1 MPEDSVHKK
10 VSYEIQG
17 DNTGLIRTI
26 EGALKK
32 LDALDTK
39 LSRVASKKDLSVIAE
54 GATRDAV
61 ARIGS
66 ITKALSSLEKMR
78 NTIEAANTAAL
89 TPAQTAVLKTVTAEL
104 DTLTKSLGT
113 AANAGR
119 VTQEQLNQ
127 VTATT
132 AQLGN
137 VVRSAGIETIN
148 TKKAEIEAAKQAAA
162 ESKATAQ
169 AQIQHEK
176 EMAEQTRKSTRERI
190 SALKALR
197 VAYLSVTG
205 VMRRVLSYA
214 SDWLAESSDFAET
227 MNKFNVVVGESS
239 EELSNFADQITD
251 AFGLDRKD
259 TYEAVASFAS
269 IAKSIELPRE
279 KAEMFSKTLTQLA
292 VDLSSLYNT
301 STDQALTALKSGLY
315 GQLKPL
321 KNFNVYL
328 YQADLQQ
335 TALNHGINKSVR
347 DMTEMEKVCL
357 RYISVLDQTKDAQG
371 DMART
376 ITSTSNQLKIAKNQI
391 AQLKRSLGQIV
402 TVIATTV
409 LPAINAIIGGLVKL
423 FSSIA
428 AGMGYKIENFA
439 SAFDDSTDSVEGT
452 ENAVDAL
459 QSTVAGLSN
468 LDEINL
474 IGDTTT
480 TSDPLAGIDPSILNA
495 MATYDNMMSQIENKF
510 ATMAER
516 IGKALQ
522 DTFAGDLVEL
532 FSRSMV
538 AIGQAI
544 NFVFEHWETFE
555 PMLKTL
561 INLLTIIVGLSV
573 AKTIMGWGSSIAKV
587 VKTLPMFASGLK
599 TVATNAKG
607 FIDIS
612 GKGTAATTGW
622 TLAFGALALAAT
634 NAITSSFLSQFE
646 GRTKKIVAAIT
657 LAVAALTVATAAWM
671 AYHGTMTL
679 GVAVPIIMGAVGA
692 GIAGVKAMIP
702 KMATGG
708 VVDQPTVAMIGEGRY
723 KEAVVPLGNSPQ
735 FATMKSDIADEVIR
749 KISRT
754 PTNTYGA
761 TSVGGNRGTVV
772 LNINGREL
780 ARALLPDLGITRP
793 QTGVKLS

>member
-39 LSRVASKKDLSVIAE
+39 LSRVASKKDLSVIAD

-66 ITKALSSLEKMR
+66 ITKALGSLEKMR
-78 NTIEAANTAAL
+78 NIIETANTAAL

-104 DTLTKSLGT
+104 DTLAKSLGT

-132 AQLGN
+132 TQLGR
-137 VVRSAGIETIN
+137 VVKSAGIETIN
-148 TKKAEIEAAKQAAA
+148 IKKAEVEATKQAAA
-162 ESKATAQ
+162 ESEAEAQ
-169 AQIQHEK
+169 AQIQREK
-176 EMAEQTRKSTRERI
+176 EMAEQTRKSTAERI
-190 SALKALR
+190 SALKILR
-197 VAYLSVTG
+197 TAYLSVTS
-205 VMRRVLSYA
+205 VMRRVISYA
-214 SDWLAESSDFAET
+214 ADWLSENADFGET

-239 EELSNFADQITD
+239 EELGNFADQMSD

-259 TYEAVASFAS
+259 TYEAVASFSS
-269 IAKSIELPRE
+269 IAKSIDLPRE
-279 KAEMFSKTLTQLA
+279 KAELFSKTLTQLSA
-292 VDLSSLYNT
+292 DLSSLYNT
-301 STDQALTALKSGLY
+301 STEQALEALKSGLY

-321 KNFNVYL
+321 KSYNIYL
-328 YQADLQQ
+328 YQANLEQA
-335 TALNHGINKSVR
+335 ALNHGINKSVE
-347 DMTEMEKVCL
+347 DMTEMEKICL
-357 RYISVLDQTKDAQG
+357 RYVSILDQSAVAQG
-371 DMART
+371 DLART
-376 ITSTSNQLKIAKNQI
+376 LSSTSNQLKITKNQI

-409 LPAINAIIGGLVKL
+409 LPAVNAIIGGLVKL
-423 FSSIA
+423 FTSIA
-428 AGMGYKIENFA
+428 KGMGYEIENFA

-452 ENAVDAL
+452 EDAVDAL
-459 QSTVAGLSN
+459 QNTVSGLSS

-480 TSDPLAGIDPSILNA
+480 TDPLAGIDSSILDA
-495 MATYDNMMSQIENKF
+495 LQSYDNGMSQMENKF
-510 ATMAER
+510 SDMAEKF
-516 IGKALQ
+516 GKMIQ
-522 DTFAGDLVEL
+522 DTFVGDLVEL
-532 FSRSMV
+532 FARSMV
-538 AIGQAI
+538 AIGQAM
-544 NFVFEHWETFE
+544 NFMFEHWETFE

-587 VKTLPMFASGLK
+587 VKTLPVFASGLK

-612 GKGTAATTGW
+612 GKGTAATNGW
-622 TLAFGALALAAT
+622 TIAFGALALAAT

-671 AYHGTMTL
+671 AYHGTMTV
-679 GVAVPIIMGAVGA
+679 GVAVPVIMGAVGA
-692 GIAGVKAMIP
+692 GIAGVKALIP
-702 KMATGG
+702 AMATGG

-772 LNINGREL
+772 LNVNGREL
-780 ARALLPDLGITRP
+780 ARALLPDLSIVRP